1 MHLSQHLDFTIYSPA
16 ISSLSFPFQQPEY
29 YLIIPVSGRWSS
41 STRIITNALY
51 QVFELHRTMIGAV
64 KLADVVVQGC
74 ILHFTD
80 SVLNDP
86 LVCLFLDD
94 AHGNSCLTPD
104 RSTRY
109 KRTCYTLFFSL
120 RWSLEL
126 QFHNGDRSM
135 VSRLLPATWC
145 PRLGNSKHD
154 EGSLVGRLFIYLF
167 FLELTT
173 FPPTLNTCRVR
184 FNLVSDEP
192 HTSVDELIA
201 RSIQN
206 YHSKEGL
213 DALEKILKSAKDIK
227 KHAINDILH
236 AHTLIQGHRD
246 AVFQLGIVR

>member
-1 MHLSQHLDFTIYSPA
+1 MTPWYVYFWMVFMLTHAGLLTGRQDTSGRATLC
-16 ISSLSFPFQQPEY
+16 SSLSDDRSNFNFITETDRWFRDYFQQLDARGWE
-29 YLIIPVSGRWSS
+29 IPSTMKDHWS
-41 STRIITNALY
+41 
-51 QVFELHRTMIGAV
+51 V
-64 KLADVVVQGC
+64 D
-74 ILHFTD
+74 
-80 SVLNDP
+80 
-86 LVCLFLDD
+86 CLFI
-94 AHGNSCLTPD
+94 
-104 RSTRY
+104 
-109 KRTCYTLFFSL
+109 F
-120 RWSLEL
+120 
-126 QFHNGDRSM
+126 
-135 VSRLLPATWC
+135 
-145 PRLGNSKHD
+145 
-154 EGSLVGRLFIYLF
+154 F

-173 FPPTLNTCRVR
+173 FPSTLNTCRVR